1 MSRAYGS
8 SGRRPE
14 EAATESQLAAELAHT
29 IDPPLVDALLRAYR
43 SLTENY
49 HLGRWRPGE
58 LEAGDF
64 SEVCY
69 RILQWLT
76 SSPAGYDPLG
86 AHVPNLPAKLRN
98 LENLP
103 STHHVSLRLHI
114 PRALL
119 LLTDIRNQRGVA
131 HTAGEVSPNVADAS
145 LLLVGSGW
153 VLAELLRLSFSCAP
167 EEAQR
172 LVDSLAVRRTPLL
185 QEFEGFLKILNPG
198 LPLATKLMALLYQRG
213 AEGATNGQLSQW
225 LQVAASQQPTV
236 RATLSR
242 LDRNRGW
249 VHRAHGRNLITLAGI
264 AWVEEQPDLSP
275 LLR

>member
-1 MSRAYGS
+1 MESRI
-8 SGRRPE
+8 
-14 EAATESQLAAELAHT
+14 AAELSRS
-29 IDPPLVDALLRAYR
+29 IDGPLVEALLRAYR

-64 SEVCY
+64 AEVCY
-69 RILQWLT
+69 RVIQWLT
-76 SSPAGYDPLG
+76 SSPAAYDPLG
-86 AHVPNLPAKLRN
+86 AHIPDLPGKLRR

-103 STHHVSLRLHI
+103 STHHASLRLHI
-114 PRALL
+114 PRTLL

-131 HTAGEVSPNVADAS
+131 HTAGEVSANMPDAS

-153 VLAELLRLSFSCAP
+153 VLSELVRLSFACAP

-185 QEFEGFLKILNPG
+185 QEFDGFLKILNPA
-198 LPLATKLMALLYQRG
+198 LTLVAKVMALLYQR
-213 AEGATNGQLSQW
+213 AADGATNEDLCRW
-225 LQVAASQQPTV
+225 LQLTSSQEASL
-236 RATLSR
+236 RATVSR
-242 LDRNRGW
+242 LDRERGW
-249 VHRAHGRNLITLAGI
+249 IYRGNGRNVITLAGV
-264 AWVEEQPDLSP
+264 AWVEERPDLSP

>member
-1 MSRAYGS
+1 MESRIAG
-8 SGRRPE
+8 
-14 EAATESQLAAELAHT
+14 ELSRT
-29 IDPPLVDALLRAYR
+29 IDEPLVHALLRAYR

-64 SEVCY
+64 AEVCY
-69 RILQWLT
+69 RVIQCLT
-76 SSPAGYDPLG
+76 SSPSAYEPLG
-86 AHVPNLPAKLRN
+86 VHIPNLAGKLRN

-103 STHHVSLRLHI
+103 STHHPSLRLHI
-114 PRALL
+114 PRTLL
-119 LLTDIRNQRGVA
+119 VLTGIRNQRGVA

-145 LLLVGSGW
+145 LLLTGCSW
-153 VLAELLRLSFSCAP
+153 VLGELVRLNFSCLP

-172 LVDSLAVRRTPLL
+172 LVDSLAARRTPLI
-185 QEFEGFLKILNPG
+185 QEFEGFLKILNPA

-213 AEGATNGQLSQW
+213 AEGATNGELSQW

-264 AWVEEQPDLSP
+264 AWVEQQPDLAP